1 MKKMVIGTISI
12 SIGVLF
18 FTNGYSEEISKLGDI
33 MLGINISEQ
42 VSEPELE
49 TFYMCLLKRGP
60 NWTAE
65 ESPENIKLQNLHQQN
80 LSELMGSGQ
89 LLLAGPFA
97 DGDDTRGMGVFKA
110 NSLEEAQALMSD
122 DALVKAGHLVLEWY
136 TWLMPVGLLI

>member
-1 MKKMVIGTISI
+1 MKKIIAIFGISI
-12 SIGVLF
+12 LAAVII
-18 FTNGYSEEISKLGDI
+18 NGYSVETSTMSENMLEE
-33 MLGINISEQ
+33 NNSEQ
-42 VSEPELE
+42 IIAPELE

-97 DGDDTRGMGVFKA
+97 DGDDTRGMAIFKA
-110 NSLEEAQALMSD
+110 NSLEEVQSFMSD

-136 TWLMPVGLLI
+136 TWLVPVGLLS